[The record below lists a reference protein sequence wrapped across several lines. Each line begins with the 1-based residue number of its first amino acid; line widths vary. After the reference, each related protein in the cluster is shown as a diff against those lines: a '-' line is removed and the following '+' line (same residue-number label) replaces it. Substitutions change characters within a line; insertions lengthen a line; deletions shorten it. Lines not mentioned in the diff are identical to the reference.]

1 MTIRRAMLFGPDAPG
16 RLLPWLVAVHVCL
29 AVLATSYAASIYEA
43 TKASRRTMAAGLTIH
58 LPASPAP
65 ETDAARLR
73 TALAMVGD
81 VPGVAA
87 ASVVPEGQLRA
98 VLEPWLGGDTALGAT
113 GLGATGLGGTGLGAV
128 RLPTLIDVVLD
139 PGADVDRAALAARLA
154 TVHPG
159 VVVDAHAPP
168 VGVGPT
174 PRRWLVAVGGLDLV
188 LIGLTAAAA
197 GAAAAM
203 ALAVRSDATRLLH
216 RLGTD
221 DRGIAAPLI
230 RRTAVR
236 CTLGATL
243 GVAGAAAVW
252 SGLLHTGVGGAVA
265 PASGGA
271 AAMGLS
277 AEAMF
282 VTATVPVLMV
292 LAAVLAARRTLLRR
306 LAEDG

>member
-1 MTIRRAMLFGPDAPG
+1 MTIRRAVLFGPDAPG

-29 AVLATSYAASIYEA
+29 AVLATAYAASVYEA

-98 VLEPWLGGDTALGAT
+98 VLEPWLGDATALGAT
-113 GLGATGLGGTGLGAV
+113 DLGGTGLGAV

-168 VGVGPT
+168 VGGGPT

-203 ALAVRSDATRLLH
+203 ALTVRGDATWLLH

-221 DRGIAAPLI
+221 DRRIAAPLI

>member
-1 MTIRRAMLFGPDAPG
+1 MTIRRAVLFGPDAPG

-29 AVLATSYAASIYEA
+29 AVLATAYAASVYEA

-73 TALAMVGD
+73 TALAMLD
-81 VPGVAA
+81 DAPGVAA
-87 ASVVPEGQLRA
+87 ATVVPEGQLRA
-98 VLEPWLGGDTALGAT
+98 LLEPWLGDVTALG
-113 GLGATGLGGTGLGAV
+113 GAELRSV

-139 PGADVDRAALAARLA
+139 SGADVDRAALSARLA

-159 VVVDAHAPP
+159 AVVDEHAPP
-168 VGVGPT
+168 AGVGPT

-203 ALAVRSDATRLLH
+203 ALAVRGDATRLLH

-221 DRGIAAPLI
+221 DRRIAAPLV

-243 GVAGAAAVW
+243 GMAGAAALW
-252 SGLLHTGVGGAVA
+252 IGLRLAGVDGGVH
-265 PASGGA
+265 PASGSAGA
-271 AAMGLS
+271 VGLS
-277 AEAMF
+277 TGAVV
-282 VTATVPVLMV
+282 VTAVVPVLMV
-292 LAAVLAARRTLLRR
+292 LAAVLTVRRTLLRR
-306 LAEDG
+306 LAEDA